1 LDAPAHA
8 PVALPS
14 GFVPSCACHPDAY
27 VNKVLVGAQ
36 DGRLALLNFVTGRLV
51 HVFAG
56 FGAPVCCLAASP
68 ALDVVA
74 AGLGDGRVVV
84 HNIRVDAT
92 VATFLHDAARGAV
105 TAAAFR
111 TGPGPAVLA
120 CGGASG
126 AVTVWDLV
134 AKRLQA
140 VIKEAHDA
148 PARAPCAPFRAS
160 HRARVRSPRG
170 GEDNTSPSA
179 FTGSCG
185 SNNRLQFAEPC
196 GLPSALFARR
206 LACGPS
212 ASRR

>member
-1 LDAPAHA
+1 MESPAHS
-8 PVALPS
+8 PVALPP
-14 GFVPSCACHPDAY
+14 GFVPTCACHPDAY
-27 VNKVLVGAQ
+27 VNKLLVGSS
-36 DGRLALLNFVTGRLV
+36 DGRLALLNFVTQRVV

-56 FGAPVCCLAASP
+56 FGAPVRCLAASP

-126 AVTVWDLV
+126 AVTVWDLA
-134 AKRLQA
+134 AKRLQT
-140 VIKEAHDA
+140 VLKEAHDA
-148 PARAPCAPFRAS
+148 PARAPRAPVQRI
-160 HRARVRSPRG
+160 R
-170 GEDNTSPSA
+170 T
-179 FTGSCG
+179 
-185 SNNRLQFAEPC
+185 RL
-196 GLPSALFARR
+196 
-206 LACGPS
+206 
-212 ASRR
+212 

>member
-1 LDAPAHA
+1 MADFDAPAYA
-8 PVALPS
+8 SVALPP
-14 GFVPSCACHPDAY
+14 GFAPSCVCHPDAY
-27 VNKVLVGAQ
+27 VNKALVGSA

-56 FGAPVCCLAASP
+56 FGAPVRSLAASP

-92 VATFLHDAARGAV
+92 VATFTHDAARGAV

-126 AVTVWDLV
+126 AVTVWDL
-134 AKRLQA
+134 ASKRLQT
-140 VIKEAHDA
+140 VLKEAHDA
-148 PARAPCAPFRAS
+148 PARALPAGPQCCVGR
-160 HRARVRSPRG
+160 RSMHG
-170 GEDNTSPSA
+170 CEDTTSPSA
-179 FTGSCG
+179 LGRAAEQTIDYNSLSLRKCCSCAA
-185 SNNRLQFAEPC
+185 SP
-196 GLPSALFARR
+196 
-206 LACGPS
+206 PS
-212 ASRR
+212 ASPPLR

>member
-1 LDAPAHA
+1 
-8 PVALPS
+8 VALPP

-27 VNKVLVGAQ
+27 VNKLLVGSA
-36 DGRLALLNFVTGRLV
+36 DGRLALLNFVTGRVV

-56 FGAPVCCLAASP
+56 FGAPVRCLAASP

-92 VATFLHDAARGAV
+92 VAAFTHDAARGAV

-126 AVTVWDLV
+126 AVTVWDLA

-140 VIKEAHDA
+140 VLKEAHDA
-148 PARAPCAPFRAS
+148 PARAPRRIGAAQRRAAVRTTLLRAPS
-160 HRARVRSPRG
+160 G
-170 GEDNTSPSA
+170 
-179 FTGSCG
+179 
-185 SNNRLQFAEPC
+185 
-196 GLPSALFARR
+196 ALRNK
-206 LACGPS
+206 L
-212 ASRR
+212 